1 MKSDS
6 CGQCSMQSMCPE
18 KLCIFSIKRSW
29 AHPFSQQTGHKKNGN
44 KVIYVFHR
52 NHNYCPTNIHEDVT
66 KEEMRH
72 VGFVASCNNL
82 LHRAVDTVF
91 TKGWVNHAGEVLMSH
106 CGEQGDSLK
115 AAALFKVGLSNP
127 CFIIRPFLFK
137 SHVIYILHIMLWF
150 NENHKESSQ
159 RLLPSRY
166 IYPKHYGKNWRH
178 ALPIHLCSDICK
190 ELIRDMHSQTG

>member
-1 MKSDS
+1 MFIVDHFHASNGGKTPPREDVLIFMFPSQTKSFHWNQKAEMKSDS
-6 CGQCSMQSMCPE
+6 CGQCSMPSMCPE

-44 KVIYVFHR
+44 KVFHR

-72 VGFVASCNNL
+72 VGFVASRNNL

-106 CGEQGDSLK
+106 CGEQGDS
-115 AAALFKVGLSNP
+115 V
-127 CFIIRPFLFK
+127 
-137 SHVIYILHIMLWF
+137 
-150 NENHKESSQ
+150 
-159 RLLPSRY
+159 
-166 IYPKHYGKNWRH
+166 
-178 ALPIHLCSDICK
+178 
-190 ELIRDMHSQTG
+190 